1 ILFIYSFIL
10 LILTLLS
17 ASLGIITVDQSPQ
30 VISAQ
35 PQDTVKILCRAS
47 QDIGDDMELFQFKP
61 GQAPKLVIHD
71 STYRASG
78 IPERF
83 SGLESG
89 ALTTFTISGVQLED
103 EDEAEYHCQH
113 LAESLWYMFGQGTK
127 LILKRKC
134 FITIIFKRLR
144 RKSLL
149 YQKLSTP
156 DKATLVCQINK
167 FYPDHA
173 TVSWS
178 VDGQDVSGNKQ
189 DTQSVRSSDGTYS
202 MSSILTMSRSA
213 WEAAEAFTCQVQHES
228 LSTPASHT
236 VTKSQCQE

>member
-1 ILFIYSFIL
+1 FVGG
-10 LILTLLS
+10 LS
-17 ASLGIITVDQSPQ
+17 
-30 VISAQ
+30 
-35 PQDTVKILCRAS
+35 
-47 QDIGDDMELFQFKP
+47 
-61 GQAPKLVIHD
+61 
-71 STYRASG
+71 
-78 IPERF
+78 
-83 SGLESG
+83 
-89 ALTTFTISGVQLED
+89 
-103 EDEAEYHCQH
+103 

-127 LILKRKC
+127 LIVKRRPLSSPV
-134 FITIIFKRLR
+134 I
-144 RKSLL
+144 SLQSTGL
-149 YQKLSTP
+149 EKSTP
-156 DKATLVCQINK
+156 DKATLVCRINK
-167 FYPDHA
+167 FYPDHV